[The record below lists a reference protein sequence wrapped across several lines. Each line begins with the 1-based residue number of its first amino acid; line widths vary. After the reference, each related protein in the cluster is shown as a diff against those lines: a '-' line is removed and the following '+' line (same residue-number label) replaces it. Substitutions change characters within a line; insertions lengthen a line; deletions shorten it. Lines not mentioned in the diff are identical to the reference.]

1 MAFRSTPKVVF
12 ILTMAI
18 VCSGCSF
25 VNMTKGYLGPE
36 RAPRELAV
44 IRTTED
50 RIPPNSVVFLSKHV
64 ILHEAHGELCGSK
77 ACVADTS
84 RALLLPGR
92 YNFTVQYRE
101 LTVSYGG
108 PGLII
113 LAVNIAEEK
122 ANKLRKKHVVS
133 FEVEAGRTY
142 HLHYSEQDSL
152 FVVSSG
158 RYFAEPHSALA
169 SLIPPADAEP
179 CLTRDLDPSAFCHLV
194 EPQMAGNDPA

>member
-1 MAFRSTPKVVF
+1 MKIRTTPKVVF
-12 ILTMAI
+12 ILVVAI

-25 VNMTKGYLGPE
+25 VNMTKGYPGPE
-36 RAPRELAV
+36 RTPGELAV

-50 RIPPNSVVFLSKHV
+50 RDPPNSIVFLSKHV
-64 ILHEAHGELCGSK
+64 ALHEVTGELCGSK
-77 ACVADTS
+77 ACVADTT

-92 YNFTVQYRE
+92 YDFTVQYRE
-101 LTVSYGG
+101 LTISHGG
-108 PGLII
+108 PGLVV
-113 LAVNIAEEK
+113 LAANIAEEK
-122 ANKLRKKHVVS
+122 ANKLRGKHVVS

-158 RYFAEPHSALA
+158 EYFTEPRSALI
-169 SLIPPADAEP
+169 SVVPPTEGHP

-194 EPQMAGNDPA
+194 EP